1 MRKGFDRL
9 IGGVVILVLFAFGMV
24 STVSAETFRMAVPK
38 GSEDN
43 FAFQIGAI
51 RLAIANAPGEHQLE
65 VLSVERLTQTR
76 GLTMLRSGEINVI
89 FAGYNPDFSEEFLQV
104 DFPITRGLQGYRLFV
119 IRADTQA
126 SLMRVKSLEDLKG
139 FCIGSGQGWLDTA
152 ILKDAGLCVT
162 EAPQNNLISML
173 ENDRF
178 DMMHLAV
185 HEALKRDRVQ
195 QLKRAG
201 LRVEETLLLRYQYDF
216 FTYVGKNDKIRH
228 SLLEQGFQNAFFSG
242 AFNEYFRSD
251 PSIAAAM
258 DYIRQSDRRVIDLD
272 NPGIGPKNDQTAEQ
286 YWLTE

>member
-1 MRKGFDRL
+1 WCLKNMRKGFDRL

-126 SLMRVKSLEDLKG
+126 SLMRVKSLE
-139 FCIGSGQGWLDTA
+139 
-152 ILKDAGLCVT
+152 
-162 EAPQNNLISML
+162 
-173 ENDRF
+173 
-178 DMMHLAV
+178 
-185 HEALKRDRVQ
+185 
-195 QLKRAG
+195 
-201 LRVEETLLLRYQYDF
+201 
-216 FTYVGKNDKIRH
+216 
-228 SLLEQGFQNAFFSG
+228 
-242 AFNEYFRSD
+242 
-251 PSIAAAM
+251 
-258 DYIRQSDRRVIDLD
+258 
-272 NPGIGPKNDQTAEQ
+272 
-286 YWLTE
+286 

>member
-1 MRKGFDRL
+1 
-9 IGGVVILVLFAFGMV
+9 
-24 STVSAETFRMAVPK
+24 
-38 GSEDN
+38 
-43 FAFQIGAI
+43 
-51 RLAIANAPGEHQLE
+51 
-65 VLSVERLTQTR
+65 
-76 GLTMLRSGEINVI
+76 
-89 FAGYNPDFSEEFLQV
+89 
-104 DFPITRGLQGYRLFV
+104 
-119 IRADTQA
+119 
-126 SLMRVKSLEDLKG
+126 
-139 FCIGSGQGWLDTA
+139 
-152 ILKDAGLCVT
+152 
-162 EAPQNNLISML
+162 ML
-173 ENDRF
+173 ENNRF

-185 HEALKRDRVQ
+185 HEALKRDRIQ